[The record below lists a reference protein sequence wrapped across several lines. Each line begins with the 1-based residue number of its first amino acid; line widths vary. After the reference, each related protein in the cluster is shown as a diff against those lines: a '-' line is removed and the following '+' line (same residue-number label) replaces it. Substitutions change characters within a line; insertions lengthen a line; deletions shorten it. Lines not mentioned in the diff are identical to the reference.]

1 MRDHVVVC
9 GFGRVG
15 AQAAG
20 RLRAHGFDVVV
31 VDTSKERVERARR
44 EGFGV
49 PYGRGEPH
57 RPSDAGACGC
67 GQGQV
72 RGGLYGL
79 GRDQRVRDAV
89 GPQAQPRRPGDRC
102 GPGPGERRSP
112 PTCGGR

>member
-1 MRDHVVVC
+1 MC

-15 AQAAG
+15 TQAAG

-44 EGFGV
+44 EGV
-49 PYGRGEPH
+49 PHCRGEPH

-72 RGGLYGL
+72 RGGFVQT
-79 GRDQRVRDAV
+79 RTR
-89 GPQAQPRRPGDRC
+89 
-102 GPGPGERRSP
+102 
-112 PTCGGR
+112 PTCT